1 MGAVPPDSVHVGLGI
16 MRERAHRIG
25 AMVQV
30 ESTPGAGVRVCIEL
44 PTMSAAQEPR
54 EMPVPA
60 IAH

>member
-1 MGAVPPDSVHVGLGI
+1 VHVGLGI

-44 PTMSAAQEPR
+44 PTMSAVQEPR